1 MNSGLVAPSKV
12 AENCR
17 RRVPFKIRMRA
28 GVFFWNYGGKERV
41 PQDSLGQ
48 WRPSPPFILGAGQGW
63 AAQQCLCIPFQ
74 NRLGRD
80 PLGPQAGV
88 TRTHQSHTAQHSCG
102 RTWLGSAWGVAVLAR
117 CAVCAHAPA
126 HTHTGS
132 EERWGNWCDRAPRR
146 FSHASGAEMMI
157 CWLCQVKS
165 TPEFKLA
172 SPASLHVLMWPRW
185 PLSSVHPWGSPG
197 IFWGAA
203 ALSPEWPKP
212 LLPPRAML
220 FQQWRESCFCLWPRT
235 PRVLSGFC
243 STAPWSLPEP
253 GGAGRTGVCHSRGV
267 QSLGSVQAAARTGA
281 PFPAACLC

>member
-17 RRVPFKIRMRA
+17 RWVPFKIRMRA

-102 RTWLGSAWGVAVLAR
+102 RTWLGSAWVWLSWQGV
-117 CAVCAHAPA
+117 PYA
-126 HTHTGS
+126 HTRLHT
-132 EERWGNWCDRAPRR
+132 RTQALR
-146 FSHASGAEMMI
+146 SGGE
-157 CWLCQVKS
+157 
-165 TPEFKLA
+165 
-172 SPASLHVLMWPRW
+172 
-185 PLSSVHPWGSPG
+185 
-197 IFWGAA
+197 
-203 ALSPEWPKP
+203 
-212 LLPPRAML
+212 
-220 FQQWRESCFCLWPRT
+220 
-235 PRVLSGFC
+235 
-243 STAPWSLPEP
+243 
-253 GGAGRTGVCHSRGV
+253 TGVTEP
-267 QSLGSVQAAARTGA
+267 LGGFHTPLGLR
-281 PFPAACLC
+281 